1 MSLIL
6 LVFLLLYVVAC
17 ENSRFTSGGFQT
29 PREPP
34 DVRRLFSQ
42 AMYVADLSV
51 YSGALRCE
59 NELVA
64 RSKRLQNGKI

>member
-6 LVFLLLYVVAC
+6 LVFLLL
-17 ENSRFTSGGFQT
+17 
-29 PREPP
+29 
-34 DVRRLFSQ
+34 
-42 AMYVADLSV
+42 YVADLSV

-64 RSKRLQNGKI
+64 RSKREQEN